1 MLNCI
6 LIEFFICLFRF
17 IEHGTQAEQLDQAGL
32 SADQIANTALT
43 MLGKKKGLLLP
54 HVNGVHVA

>member
-1 MLNCI
+1 MMTI
-6 LIEFFICLFRF
+6 YSHRF